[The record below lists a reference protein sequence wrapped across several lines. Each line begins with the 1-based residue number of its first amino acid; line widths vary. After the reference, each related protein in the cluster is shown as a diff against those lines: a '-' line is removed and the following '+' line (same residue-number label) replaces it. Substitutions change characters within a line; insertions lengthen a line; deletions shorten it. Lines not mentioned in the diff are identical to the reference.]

1 MRINTNVSA
10 LNAYRNLYD
19 TDMRLNKSLE
29 RLSSGL
35 RVNRAA
41 DDAAGLAISEKMRGQ
56 ISGLNQAVRN
66 AQDGISLIQTAE
78 GALIETSAILVR
90 MRTLAVQCATDTYLD
105 DDRALAQLEITEL
118 IDEINRIAV
127 TTEFN
132 KMPLL
137 DGSFSGK
144 YFHIGANQGQNIP
157 VAIGD
162 MSAGGTPLAVAG
174 VDVATQGG
182 ADSAIATID
191 DAIEAVAA
199 ERAVL
204 GANQNRLEHTV
215 RNLSVASENLSAS
228 ESRIRDADIAL
239 ETIDFTRNQIMLQ
252 AGTAMLAHA
261 NIRPQAVL
269 TLLS

>member
-66 AQDGISLIQTAE
+66 AQDGVSLIQTAE
-78 GALIETSAILVR
+78 GALNETHAILIR
-90 MRTLAVQCATDTYLD
+90 MRTLAVQCANDTNTDE
-105 DDRALAQLEITEL
+105 DRALAQLEIDQL
-118 IDEINRIAV
+118 ILEIDRIS
-127 TTEFN
+127 TDTEFN
-132 KMPLL
+132 TMPLL
-137 DGSFSGK
+137 DGSFTSMI
-144 YFHIGANQGQNIP
+144 FHIGANEGQTID
-157 VAIGD
+157 VDISG
-162 MSAGGTPLAVAG
+162 MSAADLVVDAV
-174 VDVATQGG
+174 DIATQTG
-182 ADSAIATID
+182 ADGAISSIDSAIDT
-191 DAIEAVAA
+191 VSS
-199 ERAVL
+199 ERATL
-204 GANQNRLEHTV
+204 GAIQNRLEHTV
-215 RNLSVASENLSAS
+215 RNLSVAAENLSAS
-228 ESRIRDADIAL
+228 ESRIRDADIAK

-261 NIRPQAVL
+261 NMRPQAVL

>member
-19 TDMRLNKSLE
+19 TDMRLSKSLE

-78 GALIETSAILVR
+78 GALIETHAILIR
-90 MRTLAVQCATDTYLD
+90 MRTLAVQCATDSYTD
-105 DDRALAQLEITEL
+105 DDRAKTQVEIDQLIEEIT
-118 IDEINRIAV
+118 RIS
-127 TTEFN
+127 TDTEFN
-132 KMPLL
+132 TMALL
-137 DGSFSGK
+137 DGSFEDK
-144 YFHIGANQGQNIP
+144 VFHIGANADQNIE
-157 VAIGD
+157 VEIGD
-162 MSAGGTPLAVAG
+162 MSAEELG
-174 VDVATQGG
+174 VDAVDLG
-182 ADSAIATID
+182 AQADAN
-191 DAIEAVAA
+191 DAIDIIDEAIETVSA
-199 ERAVL
+199 ERAKL
-204 GANQNRLEHTV
+204 GAIQNRLEHTV

-239 ETIDFTRNQIMLQ
+239 ETIAFTRNQIMLQ

>member
-105 DDRALAQLEITEL
+105 ADRALAQLEIAEL
-118 IDEINRIAV
+118 IDEIDRIASD
-127 TTEFN
+127 TEFN
-132 KMPLL
+132 KMALL
-137 DGSFSGK
+137 DGTFTTK
-144 YFHIGANQGQNIP
+144 LFHIGANATQNIS
-157 VAIGD
+157 VSIDNMDATNLGVN
-162 MSAGGTPLAVAG
+162 AVNI
-174 VDVATQGG
+174 DSQTG
-182 ADSAIATID
+182 ADSAITIID
-191 DAIEAVAA
+191 GAIEDVAG
-199 ERAVL
+199 ERATL
-204 GANQNRLEHTV
+204 GAIQNRLEHTV

>member
-78 GALIETSAILVR
+78 GALIETSAILIR

-105 DDRALAQLEITEL
+105 ADRALAQLEITEL
-118 IDEINRIAV
+118 IDEIDRIAV

-137 DGSFSGK
+137 DGSFTGMV
-144 YFHIGANQGQNIP
+144 FHIGANQGQNIP
-157 VAIGD
+157 VNIAD
-162 MSAGGTPLAVAG
+162 MDTTALG
-174 VDVATQGG
+174 VDVVDVANQLD
-182 ADSAIATID
+182 ADAAIALVD
-191 DAIEAVAA
+191 LAIEAVAA
-199 ERAVL
+199 ERATL